1 MTTLLF
7 NFSNNILVYF
17 IYKIMLRSGGTG
29 TPKIDSVYQQA
40 AEHNENFVGFN
51 ENPMS
56 RRGNSYHSPNVEPVY
71 EEKKASK
78 KKKERKP
85 RKPRTQKNKKSE
97 AAIQKQLQKAD
108 ENIAKARELADK
120 LKADAM
126 DAKERAKAAKAAGD
140 KDYKK
145 IEKEFQAKGKKL
157 VKGLAKVVQ
166 AKQKYKTL
174 RNQHHMS
181 PLPVVTEE

>member
-1 MTTLLF
+1 M
-7 NFSNNILVYF
+7 
-17 IYKIMLRSGGTG
+17 YKRGGTG
-29 TPKIDSVYQQA
+29 TPNMDSVYQRA

-56 RRGNSYHSPNVEPVY
+56 HLANSYHSPNVEPVY

-78 KKKERKP
+78 KKKEIKP

-97 AAIQKQLQKAD
+97 AAIQKQLQKAE

-120 LKADAM
+120 LKADAL

-145 IEKEFQAKGKKL
+145 IEKEFNAKGRKL

-166 AKQKYKTL
+166 AKKKYKTL

-181 PLPVVTEE
+181 PLPVLAEE